1 MAERNND
8 HMKAILKSNRN
19 VILDVE
25 LHYEWYYITERRTER
40 TFVDKAGVIY
50 TDNEIELLE
59 YQGE

>member
-1 MAERNND
+1 
-8 HMKAILKSNRN
+8 MKAILKSNRN

-59 YQGE
+59 YQGG

>member
-1 MAERNND
+1 
-8 HMKAILKSNRN
+8 MKAILKSDRN

-25 LHYEWYYITERRTER
+25 LHYQWYYITERRTES
-40 TFVDKAGVIY
+40 TYVDKDGVIY